1 MFPGGGLCLS
11 HRECEIPNPFSPA
24 LELSETPRASPV
36 PRTSRTPWSLDAR
49 ELAGRWIPELVTQGR
64 RARALAAGDRLAL
77 GPLRPPPVLPDLHGA
92 LHREF
97 VPRLQGGASQAESR
111 LSFGCGVLRC
121 SGDGQ
126 GFRREGLAL
135 SLLPK
140 VRLAVRAS
148 RALDVPAGGAGGP
161 V

>member
-1 MFPGGGLCLS
+1 VFPGGGLCLS

-24 LELSETPRASPV
+24 LELSETPRAPPV

-64 RARALAAGDRLAL
+64 RARALAAGGRLAL

-92 LHREF
+92 LHREL

-111 LSFGCGVLRC
+111 LSFGCGALRAMRNNSEIFRKIHDQVL
-121 SGDGQ
+121 GD
-126 GFRREGLAL
+126 
-135 SLLPK
+135 
-140 VRLAVRAS
+140 AVREILLVGISAQT
-148 RALDVPAGGAGGP
+148 AEWQNND
-161 V
+161 